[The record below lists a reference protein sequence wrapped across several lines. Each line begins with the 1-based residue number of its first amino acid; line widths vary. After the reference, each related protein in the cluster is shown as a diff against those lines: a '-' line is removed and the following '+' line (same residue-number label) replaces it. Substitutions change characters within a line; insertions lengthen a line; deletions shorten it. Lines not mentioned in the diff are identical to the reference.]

1 MWAAE
6 DSSRWRR
13 HCESV
18 DVPMPDV
25 ISVCRVNQLDSS
37 CFVGQFAPEEFEDA
51 RRLGKAL
58 GQELELMAEFVEFE
72 EEREGQT
79 LSAAV
84 GMMAIAEE
92 DEFVMLKRDLEEELE
107 DFPIDE
113 DEVLEELEDLP
124 ID

>member
-1 MWAAE
+1 
-6 DSSRWRR
+6 
-13 HCESV
+13 
-18 DVPMPDV
+18 
-25 ISVCRVNQLDSS
+25 
-37 CFVGQFAPEEFEDA
+37 
-51 RRLGKAL
+51 
-58 GQELELMAEFVEFE
+58 MAEFVEFE

-92 DEFVMLKRDLEEELE
+92 DESVMLKRDLEEELE